1 MPKPPRVVADSNV
14 VISAIV
20 FGGVPEV
27 IIGLAR
33 DGRIEL
39 YLSRF
44 ILEEIAGVLSRPKF
58 GWQPEDI
65 AEALRSFPY
74 RVVATGRRRLSIAR
88 DASDNRV
95 LECAVASKAEFLIT
109 GDRHLLDVDCY
120 FRTRILT
127 PRQFLVAL
135 ADRD

>member
-14 VISAIV
+14 IISAIV

-33 DGRIEL
+33 DGRVDL

-44 ILEEIAGVLSRPKF
+44 ILEETASVLNRPKF
-58 GWQPEDI
+58 GWEQEDI

-88 DASDNRV
+88 DPSDNRV
-95 LECAVASKAEFLIT
+95 LECAVASRAEFLIT
-109 GDRHLLDVDCY
+109 GDRHLLDVERY

-135 ADRD
+135 ADRE